1 MLLAYWISFV
11 KSLVLG
17 GFVTFDVICQFS
29 PLKARS
35 RLLCFYTCTV
45 AEYCKRHKSIIVIML
60 FTALRKIHTIVP
72 TRLQFGID
80 QGVEVNKF

>member
-1 MLLAYWISFV
+1 MKLVKMRASIMSTYLYIQQNQRMLLAYWISFV

-35 RLLCFYTCTV
+35 RLLRFYTCTV
-45 AEYCKRHKSIIVIML
+45 AEYCKRHKSAMV
-60 FTALRKIHTIVP
+60 RKI
-72 TRLQFGID
+72 Q
-80 QGVEVNKF
+80 